1 MAKPPKDT
9 QGLIVG
15 TGPTRGHNRSRN
27 KDGRWRAKRSD
38 AGTAREGGPKVK
50 PNLARWFWG
59 SIIVMASLSIL
70 LSVMAML
77 HQGADT
83 LAADRPVAVSDE
95 YAPAENG
102 PIEVSASEL
111 ENRLGT
117 ANRAAAY
124 AVRLQIGPILDA
136 AYQPAYDAIPTYADY
151 HYSVWGEYA
160 ELRTAAIG
168 YVGANMEEMLFSGLE
183 PRLESVAVELDEVFS
198 STFQTV
204 IENEM
209 ARMEFSGLVLGPLTE
224 TTIGD
229 AQRRMLVTVPVGA
242 AAITGSSA
250 IAAIIAKQI
259 AAKLAAKAALK
270 AGGKWAAVG
279 TTAGGAAALC
289 SWSGPGAGLCAAAGG
304 IGAWLVADYGIV
316 KLDEYWNREE
326 FEVELREMI
335 SEQKFAHQVA
345 LENAVTA
352 RVLAVQ
358 EMTYAVVEKHDFTLR
373 ELSGVG
379 NAEICR
385 VAMELVS
392 RYDVM
397 RENLGERTL
406 EALEALRAGAAEE
419 AGKISIG
426 RLAQEIIHN
435 LNDAEQITVTSVQI
449 KGNLPQDQ
457 RADRDV
463 SGRLVINGNSI
474 EIPQTSSN
482 ENDGFVIELGTEAN
496 LIVGE
501 PLNYT
506 IALEQHLRIWGRRY
520 FGGQGQSHITTAVKE
535 EDGLETW
542 INLTIQISYDENSD
556 SLEEVS
562 TTSATGEPLSLN
574 FRLHAQSLPAIQ
586 KMPECQ

>member
-1 MAKPPKDT
+1 MAEPPKDT
-9 QGLIVG
+9 QGPIVG
-15 TGPTRGHNRSRN
+15 TGPTRGRNRSRN

-38 AGTAREGGPKVK
+38 AGTTREGGPKVK

-59 SIIVMASLSIL
+59 SIIFMATLSIL

-77 HQGADT
+77 HQSADT
-83 LAADRPVAVSDE
+83 PVAVSDE
-95 YAPAENG
+95 YVPTERS

-111 ENRLGT
+111 ENRLSA
-117 ANRAAAY
+117 ANRAAVD
-124 AVRLQIGPILDA
+124 AVRLQIGPMLDA
-136 AYQPAYDAIPTYADY
+136 AYQPAYDAIPIYADY

-160 ELRTAAIG
+160 ELGAAAVG
-168 YVGANMEEMLFSGLE
+168 DVGAKLEEMLFSGLE
-183 PRLESVAVELDEVFS
+183 PRLEIVAVELDEVFS
-198 STFQTV
+198 STFQTA
-204 IENEM
+204 IEKEM
-209 ARMEFSGLVLGPLTE
+209 ARIEDSGVVLGPLTE
-224 TTIGD
+224 TAVGD
-229 AQRRMLVTVPVGA
+229 AQRRMLVTVPVGT
-242 AAITGSSA
+242 AAITGSKA
-250 IAAIIAKQI
+250 IAAIIAKKI
-259 AAKLAAKAALK
+259 ATKLATKAALK
-270 AGGKWAAVG
+270 AGGKWAVVG

-316 KLDEYWNREE
+316 KLDEYWKREE

-335 SEQKFAHQVA
+335 TEQKFAHQVA

-352 RVLAVQ
+352 RALAVQ
-358 EMTYAVVEKHDFTLR
+358 EMTDAVVEQHDFTLR

-397 RENLGERTL
+397 RESLGERTF

-419 AGKISIG
+419 AGNISIG
-426 RLAQEIIHN
+426 RLAQEIIQN
-435 LNDAEQITVTSVQI
+435 LNDAEQMTVTSVQI

-457 RADRDV
+457 SADRDV

-474 EIPQTSSN
+474 EIPQTRSDES
-482 ENDGFVIELGTEAN
+482 DGFVIELESEAN

-501 PLNYT
+501 PLNYA
-506 IALEQHLRIWGRRY
+506 IALEQHLRIWGHRF
-520 FGGQGQSHITTAVKE
+520 FGGQGQSHITTAGKE
-535 EDGLETW
+535 ADGLEHW
-542 INLTIQISYDENSD
+542 VNLSMPISYDEHAN

-574 FRLHAQSLPAIQ
+574 FRLRAPSLPAIQ

>member
-9 QGLIVG
+9 QGPIVG

-59 SIIVMASLSIL
+59 SIIFMATLSIL

-83 LAADRPVAVSDE
+83 PVAVPDE
-95 YAPAENG
+95 YAPAESG
-102 PIEVSASEL
+102 LIEVSASEL

-117 ANRAAAY
+117 ANRAAAD
-124 AVRLQIGPILDA
+124 AVRLQIGPMLDA
-136 AYQPAYDAIPTYADY
+136 AYQPAYDAIPIYADY
-151 HYSVWGEYA
+151 HYSVWGEYG
-160 ELRTAAIG
+160 ELGTAAIG
-168 YVGANMEEMLFSGLE
+168 DLGANMEEMLFSGLE
-183 PRLESVAVELDEVFS
+183 PRLESVTVELDEDFS

-204 IENEM
+204 IEKEM
-209 ARMEFSGLVLGPLTE
+209 ARMEVSGVVLGPLTE
-224 TTIGD
+224 TAIGD

-259 AAKLAAKAALK
+259 ATKLAAKAALK

-335 SEQKFAHQVA
+335 TEQKFAHQVA

-352 RVLAVQ
+352 RALAVQ
-358 EMTYAVVEKHDFTLR
+358 EMTDAVVEQHDFTLR

-385 VAMELVS
+385 VATELVS

-397 RENLGERTL
+397 RESLGERTF

-419 AGKISIG
+419 AGNISIG
-426 RLAQEIIHN
+426 RLAQEIILN
-435 LNDAEQITVTSVQI
+435 LNDAEQMTVTSVQI

-474 EIPQTSSN
+474 EIPQTSSD
-482 ENDGFVIELGTEAN
+482 ESDGFVIELDAEAN

-501 PLNYT
+501 PLDYA
-506 IALEQHLRIWGRRY
+506 IALEQHLRIWGNRY
-520 FGGQGQSHITTAVKE
+520 FGGQGLSNITTVGKE
-535 EDGLETW
+535 AYGLEHW
-542 INLTIQISYDENSD
+542 INLSMQISYDEHAG
-556 SLEEVS
+556 SLEEIS
-562 TTSATGEPLSLN
+562 TTSVTGEPLSLN
-574 FRLHAQSLPAIQ
+574 FRLRAPSLPAIQ
-586 KMPECQ
+586 KMPDCH